1 MITYEISSIKPFRRV
16 AMPISEGYV
25 PLYYGY
31 VDESGDSAPFSQQPL
46 VLVAVLTQSPR
57 QLELLMRRTSKKIGV
72 KSRGGELKGSHVE
85 ETIVARTLEGM
96 CRLSVSIFAVEVDKS
111 VIVKPPRDTEDL
123 YAWATANLIRTCLK
137 KFPRLELHLDKR
149 YSNPVRQIWFERWI
163 RDKLVDMSG
172 ISLTLLQEDS
182 MASKHLQ
189 AADFLAWA
197 AGKQARGDDRFWNIV
212 KEKVVSYEV
221 IRRAQWR

>member
-1 MITYEISSIKPFRRV
+1 MITYEIRPVKPLYRV

-72 KSRGGELKGSHVE
+72 KSRGGELKGSRME
-85 ETIVARTLEGM
+85 ETIVERTLEGM

-123 YAWATANLIRTCLK
+123 YAWATSSLIRTCLK

-149 YSNPVRQIWFERWI
+149 YSNPGRQVWFERRI

-182 MASKHLQ
+182 MTSKHLQ

-212 KEKVVSYEV
+212 EEKVVSYEV